1 MLVEVYEYIDSVLDD
16 GKYIFYEKDLRLMYK
31 QRTLQFSI
39 DVTINEVNLDKKW
52 MTLNLIGSST

>member
-39 DVTINEVNLDKKW
+39 DVTINEVNLDKK
-52 MTLNLIGSST
+52 